1 MSSGAK
7 KVSKQILNQRINT
20 IFQVMA
26 LVEAEAKKK
35 NWFQRF
41 AICWKYLW
49 FKKFDAFFK

>member
-26 LVEAEAKKK
+26 LAESEAKKK

>member
-26 LVEAEAKKK
+26 LAEAEAKKK

-41 AICWKYLW
+41 TICWKYLW